1 MCPVCTPHSTDPLP
15 PGFSQ
20 VFILNGLKVACF
32 HTLLQVFILKVVSGR
47 GFGSIQA
54 VLGLIVMNGAAW
66 HGAAAV
72 VHKVKNRMRNGPWS
86 DWWTR
91 QSQEMKI

>member
-1 MCPVCTPHSTDPLP
+1 MCPVCTHTRRTPH

-20 VFILNGLKVACF
+20 VFILNGLKVVCF

-47 GFGSIQA
+47 GFGSMQA

-72 VHKVKNRMRNGPWS
+72 VHQVKEQNEERSLERLEHIESP
-86 DWWTR
+86 
-91 QSQEMKI
+91 EMKI